1 MSISVQ
7 QKLNTGFIER
17 PLSWFKNAVTR
28 SASKITGYW
37 YSFSNDQSACN
48 VGYSTLCEKLGTSR
62 ASVNRTVRS
71 ERERGR
77 FGIVRNGG
85 KNTAYRYVGER
96 SKEFRVRTELY
107 FYTDFFRIDD
117 TYRTLTDAEV
127 DVLSLIYT
135 WTRYEETKQY
145 VGNYGDIARQ
155 LGLDYFTVRRVVKSL
170 RLAKLIK
177 RLSRGSN
184 DHKKA
189 VYKANM
195 SRLKKLE
202 KQNKKVANSQPSKP
216 LSIAQLDAKTDYF
229 RAEQLEE
236 SRIWDITDRNQE
248 KLRNHPRFR
257 EIAVELAELEIKIA
271 KAELYAPLT
280 APDLCARKEEL
291 LKVRADVMRELGLEE
306 WQLDREKYKEHMRNV
321 GAKLDKGG
329 GGT

>member
-1 MSISVQ
+1 MSIAVQ

-37 YSFSNDQSACN
+37 YSFSNDESACN

-135 WTRYEETKQY
+135 WTRNDKTKQY

-170 RLAKLIK
+170 FSAKLINRPIK
-177 RLSRGSN
+177 GSN
-184 DHKKA
+184 DHDKS

-195 SRLKKLE
+195 SNLRKLE
-202 KQNKKVANSQPSKP
+202 KKSKKQEKKSKA
-216 LSIAQLDAKTDYF
+216 IAEIDARIDRE
-229 RAEQLEE
+229 RAEQLERE
-236 SRIWDITDRNQE
+236 RIERSVSAIKDKANTS
-248 KLRNHPRFR
+248 PRFR
-257 EIAVELAELEIKIA
+257 EIVAELASLDVKIA

-280 APDLCARKEEL
+280 TPDLYARQEELRSERSDILRSFGIEEWMLDEKAYAKELAKRKESP
-291 LKVRADVMRELGLEE
+291 G
-306 WQLDREKYKEHMRNV
+306 
-321 GAKLDKGG
+321 DKGG
-329 GGT
+329 GAT

>member
-1 MSISVQ
+1 MSIAVQ

-37 YSFSNDQSACN
+37 YSFSLEGNACN

-62 ASVNRTVRS
+62 ATVSRTVRA
-71 ERERGR
+71 ERKRGN
-77 FGIVRNGG
+77 FNVVRNGG
-85 KNTAYRYVGER
+85 KNTAYTYVYER

-135 WTRYEETKQY
+135 WTRNDKTKQY

-202 KQNKKVANSQPSKP
+202 KQNKKAESKK
-216 LSIAQLDAKTDYF
+216 IAEKVRMDAM
-229 RAEQLEE
+229 RAEQLENE
-236 SRIWDITDRNQE
+236 RIDRIVERNKE
-248 KLRNHPRFR
+248 KLEAHPRFR
-257 EIAVELAELEIKIA
+257 EIDPELRRLVIDIA
-271 KAELYAPLT
+271 KAEVYAPLT
-280 APDLCARKEEL
+280 AQPLYARREEL

>member
-1 MSISVQ
+1 MSIAVQ

-37 YSFSNDQSACN
+37 YSFSNDESACN

-62 ASVNRTVRS
+62 ASVSRTVRA

-85 KNTAYRYVGER
+85 KNTAYTYVYER

-107 FYTDFFRIDD
+107 FYTDFFRIDN
-117 TYRTLTDAEV
+117 TVRTLTDAEV

-135 WTRYEETKQY
+135 WTRYEKTKQY

-170 RLAKLIK
+170 FSAKLINRPIK
-177 RLSRGSN
+177 GSN
-184 DHKKA
+184 DHDKS

-195 SRLKKLE
+195 SRLRKHE
-202 KQNKKVANSQPSKP
+202 KQNKKAESKKMATKV
-216 LSIAQLDAKTDYF
+216 IMDAM
-229 RAEQLEE
+229 RVEQLEKE
-236 SRIWDITDRNQE
+236 KIERIVERNNE
-248 KLRNHPRFR
+248 KLGAHPRFR
-257 EIAVELAELEIKIA
+257 EIDPELRRLEIDIA
-271 KAELYAPLT
+271 KAEVYAPLT
-280 APDLCARKEEL
+280 AQPLYARREEL
-291 LKVRADVMRELGLEE
+291 LKVRAEIMHELGLED
-306 WQLDREKYKEHMRNV
+306 WRLDSKKYKEHMRNV